1 MGTPHGIG
9 TPAGGIGT
17 PHVGGIA
24 TPVGGIATPVGGI
37 ATPVGGVATPSGIP
51 GNMAPTLLGGA
62 DTPGPVTMSLN
73 PQDVETEGILTADI
87 IRQQLKQHE
96 EAAAKAKLAAGQK
109 EVEPRKGPVK
119 EKKRK
124 DKTKFKF

>member
-1 MGTPHGIG
+1 MGPI
-9 TPAGGIGT
+9 
-17 PHVGGIA
+17 GGIA
-24 TPVGGIATPVGGI
+24 TPIGGIATPIGGGM
-37 ATPVGGVATPSGIP
+37 TPLGGVATPAGIP
-51 GNMAPTLLGGA
+51 AGMAPTPVGGH
-62 DTPGPVTMSLN
+62 DTPGPVTMALN
-73 PQDVETEGILTADI
+73 PAEVETEGILTADI

-109 EVEPRKGPVK
+109 DVEPRKGPVK

>member
-1 MGTPHGIG
+1 MGGGVGTPI
-9 TPAGGIGT
+9 
-17 PHVGGIA
+17 GGIA
-24 TPVGGIATPVGGI
+24 TPIGGIATPIGGI
-37 ATPVGGVATPSGIP
+37 ATPMGGQMTPVGGVATPAGIP
-51 GNMAPTLLGGA
+51 AGMAPTPVGGA

-73 PQDVETEGILTADI
+73 PADVETEGILTADI

-109 EVEPRKGPVK
+109 EVEPRKGPAK

-124 DKTKFKF
+124 DKTKFKL

>member
-1 MGTPHGIG
+1 MGGTPHG
-9 TPAGGIGT
+9 
-17 PHVGGIA
+17 GGIA

-37 ATPVGGVATPSGIP
+37 ATPVGGVATPTGIP
-51 GNMAPTLLGGA
+51 GAMVPTPVGGA
-62 DTPGPVTMSLN
+62 DTPGPVTMALN

-109 EVEPRKGPVK
+109 EVEPRKGPAR

>member
-1 MGTPHGIG
+1 MPPIG
-9 TPAGGIGT
+9 VAIP
-17 PHVGGIA
+17 VGGIA

-37 ATPVGGVATPSGIP
+37 ATPV
-51 GNMAPTLLGGA
+51 GGA

>member
-1 MGTPHGIG
+1 MGIGTPHGIG
-9 TPAGGIGT
+9 THTPHAAGIGT
-17 PHVGGIA
+17 PIGGIA

-37 ATPVGGVATPSGIP
+37 ATPAAGISTPVGGVPTPV
-51 GNMAPTLLGGA
+51 GGA
-62 DTPGPVTMSLN
+62 DTPGPVTMALN
-73 PQDVETEGILTADI
+73 PAEVETEGILTADI

-96 EAAAKAKLAAGQK
+96 EATAKAKIAAGQK
-109 EVEPRKGPVK
+109 DVEPRKGPVK

>member
-1 MGTPHGIG
+1 MVPTPI
-9 TPAGGIGT
+9 
-17 PHVGGIA
+17 
-24 TPVGGIATPVGGI
+24 
-37 ATPVGGVATPSGIP
+37 GGV
-51 GNMAPTLLGGA
+51 
-62 DTPGPVTMSLN
+62 DTPGPVTMALN
-73 PQDVETEGILTADI
+73 PAEVETEGILTADI

-109 EVEPRKGPVK
+109 DVEARKPAK

>member
-1 MGTPHGIG
+1 M
-9 TPAGGIGT
+9 
-17 PHVGGIA
+17 
-24 TPVGGIATPVGGI
+24 GGIATPVGGI
-37 ATPVGGVATPSGIP
+37 ATPVGGVATPTGMP
-51 GNMAPTLLGGA
+51 VGGHTPHGGA

-109 EVEPRKGPVK
+109 DVEPRKVPVK
-119 EKKRK
+119 EKKK
-124 DKTKFKF
+124 KEKNKFKF